1 MIDQG
6 IKLLRKRLRLSRENE
21 PYVDLILLRCG
32 LYIGVIW
39 HVRLFGRGDPPVLV
53 LSMILIYDVPIA
65 GVFCNERLPHIL
77 VYDAIEDKSTIDSQ
91 SRLNNDLEFLNS

>member
-6 IKLLRKRLRLSRENE
+6 IESLRKRLRLSRENE

-39 HVRLFGRGDPPVLV
+39 HVRSFGRGDPPVLV

-91 SRLNNDLEFLNS
+91 SRLNNDLEFLNN